1 MSWEVV
7 FCTLPS
13 GKQPVLDWLAG
24 QTAEVKAS
32 FARLFDLL
40 EEKGTAVGMPHVKP
54 MGKKL
59 FELRVHGKDGIY
71 RTLDVAAAGL
81 RFVMVHS
88 FHKKTQQTPQQELE
102 KALKRM
108 NDFLATDTPP
118 T

>member
-1 MSWEVV
+1 M
-7 FCTLPS
+7 
-13 GKQPVLDWLAG
+13 AG
-24 QTAEVKAS
+24 QAAEVKAS

-71 RTLDVAAAGL
+71 RTLYFAAAGQ

-88 FHKKTQQTPQQELE
+88 FHKKTQQTPKQELE

-108 NDFLATDTPP
+108 NDFLASDTP
-118 T
+118 TV